1 MSTIAQ
7 VCDRAILIATAQS
20 GVTTPRLDNDY
31 IAQLLYPMAMKKVVI
46 EAGRDRSRQ
55 KDVRLTQNITVS
67 AGVGVLPSNVVLECL
82 ESATVSLMPS
92 AATLTA
98 SNITA
103 ASDLVTLTNH
113 GYWTGMP
120 FVMSGSS
127 GLAGLTLGTTYYAVY
142 VSSSTFKIATS
153 VANALAGTVVDLT
166 TASATNTLT
175 PSFTRGSVSYVPT
188 YFDYIRALPSPFC
201 YWTVKE
207 QDFFFTPAG
216 AANTISCGG
225 TIPLDAVCYP
235 IINGGYVQMAAG
247 TDLAEDIVDDIV
259 RELASVIRQ
268 EILVKEVEAAA

>member
-1 MSTIAQ
+1 M
-7 VCDRAILIATAQS
+7 LIATAQS
-20 GVTTPRLDNDY
+20 GGTTPRLDNDY
-31 IAQLLYPMAMKKVVI
+31 IAQLLYPLAMGKVII

-55 KDVRLTQNITVS
+55 KDVRITQNITVS

-82 ESATVSLMPS
+82 ETAAVPLMPS
-92 AATLTA
+92 TASLTA

-103 ASDLVTLTNH
+103 ATDLVTLASH

-153 VANALAGTVVDLT
+153 LANAFAGTVVDLT

-175 PSFTRGSVSYVPT
+175 PTFTRGSVSYVPT
-188 YFDYIRALPSPFC
+188 YLDYIRALPSPFC

-216 AANTISCGG
+216 ATNTITCGG
-225 TIPLDAVCYP
+225 TIPLDSVCYP
-235 IINGGYVQMAAG
+235 IINGGYVQMVAG
-247 TDLAEDIVDDIV
+247 TDLAEDLVDDIV
-259 RELASVIRQ
+259 QELAGVIRQ
-268 EILVKEVEAAA
+268 ETQVKEVKAAA